1 MSIKAEIKINPDLEF
16 VTNRAS
22 MPINANKRNKKNG
35 FITFVFKIL
44 KENI

>member
-22 MPINANKRNKKNG
+22 MPINANKRNKNG